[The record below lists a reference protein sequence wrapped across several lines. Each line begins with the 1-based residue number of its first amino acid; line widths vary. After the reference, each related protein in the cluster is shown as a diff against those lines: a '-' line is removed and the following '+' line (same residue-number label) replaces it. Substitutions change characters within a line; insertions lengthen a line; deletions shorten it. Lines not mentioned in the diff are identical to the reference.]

1 MIRRGLAPGG
11 KSADGSGLRVL
22 EVRGRK
28 TGRLYQHPVAVAA
41 VAGRRYIVSLWGESQ
56 WGAQPA
62 RRPHS
67 AAAGR
72 PPARAGRGAR
82 AGGRGGEGRRD
93 ARHLPPVPVLRTRLL
108 QGRPETGDA
117 GTGARVGR
125 AVPGVQDRDHHRRS
139 ASGARSADK
148 DPEPMTSSI
157 RTPRARRPREPPHTA
172 TPTPSQPPRTIANEG
187 PAPVGHVHQTWDATW
202 LRAVALQFRPRLVEA
217 SISSVSI
224 WTGKVNG
231 RRIYISWAP
240 LGSITAPGTTSTA
253 QGLWPLAAQQHAAAR

>member
-1 MIRRGLAPGG
+1 MTIERGYRRPTWFRVHFWNPLARFMIRRGLAPGG

-82 AGGRGGEGRRD
+82 AGGRGREGRRD

-108 QGRPETGDA
+108 QGRPETVTLEQA
-117 GTGARVGR
+117 RELAARYPVFRIETTTGGPPQGREART
-125 AVPGVQDRDHHRRS
+125 
-139 ASGARSADK
+139 K
-148 DPEPMTSSI
+148 
-157 RTPRARRPREPPHTA
+157 
-172 TPTPSQPPRTIANEG
+172 TPSP
-187 PAPVGHVHQTWDATW
+187 
-202 LRAVALQFRPRLVEA
+202 
-217 SISSVSI
+217 
-224 WTGKVNG
+224 
-231 RRIYISWAP
+231 
-240 LGSITAPGTTSTA
+240 
-253 QGLWPLAAQQHAAAR
+253 